1 MTDKPTPEDWKALA
15 DKESKGR
22 DLTWSTPEGFD
33 IKPLYTEADHE
44 GFDPGLPGFAP
55 FTRGVKAS
63 MYAGRPWT
71 IRQYAGFSTAEESN
85 AFYRRNL
92 AAGQKGLSVA
102 FDLATH
108 RGYDSDHPRVVGDVG
123 KAGVAIDTV
132 ADMEILFDQ
141 IPLDTMS
148 VSMTMNGAVIPVMA
162 FYIVAAERSGVSQE
176 KLSGTIQNDILKE
189 FMVRNT
195 YIYPP
200 EPSMRIVSDII
211 AYTSANMP
219 KFNSISISGYHMHEA
234 GATAVQELAFTIADG
249 KEYAEK
255 AMATGLD
262 IDAFAGRLSFFFG
275 IGMNFFMEIAK
286 LRAARTLWYRV
297 MDGLGA
303 KSERSKML
311 RTHCQTS
318 GVSLQEQDP
327 YNNVMRTTIEAMAAT
342 LGGTQSLHT
351 NALDEAIA
359 LPTDFSARIA
369 RNTQLVLQEE
379 SGITNVVDPL
389 GGSHY
394 IEALTATLVEEA
406 EKLIAEVD
414 EAGGM
419 TAYVATGAPK
429 AAIERAAAEKQTSV
443 DKGETVIVGVNKYRK
458 ETEDPIETL
467 DIDNAK
473 VRKGQ
478 IVRLEQVRAG
488 RDEAACQAAL
498 AALTRAAE
506 ADPATHRAAIA
517 TGRDEN
523 GIPLPPSRIAELEEQ
538 ADVNLLKKAVE
549 AARADATL
557 GEISAAMEKAFGRH
571 DATPKPV
578 SGVYKSAYEFDRRW
592 AQVTDGVEAVARRLG
607 RKPRIMVA
615 KMGQDGHDR
624 GANVI
629 ASAFSDMGFE
639 VISGP
644 LFQTPDETC
653 DLALEADVDVI
664 GASSLAAGHKTL
676 IPELIRLLKEAG
688 RGDIKVTAGGVIP
701 ATDYDFLREAGVQ
714 GIYGP
719 GSNVVE
725 CAADILTLLGHNMPP
740 LGEGLDEAAE

>member
-1 MTDKPTPEDWKALA
+1 MANIEDWKALA

-22 DLTWSTPEGFD
+22 DLSRTMPEGFD
-33 IKPLYTEADHE
+33 IKPLYTAEDS
-44 GFDPGLPGFAP
+44 GDPGLPGFAP

-132 ADMEILFDQ
+132 ADMEVLFDQ

-148 VSMTMNGAVIPVMA
+148 VSMTMNGAVIPILA
-162 FYIVAAERSGVSQE
+162 FYIVAGERQGVSAY

-211 AYTSANMP
+211 GYTSANMP

-249 KEYAEK
+249 KEYAK
-255 AMATGLD
+255 RAMATGLD

-286 LRAARTLWYRV
+286 LRAARTLWYNV
-297 MDGLGA
+297 MDDLGA
-303 KSERSKML
+303 QSERSKML

-327 YNNVMRTTIEAMAAT
+327 YNNVIRTTVEAMAAT

-379 SGITNVVDPL
+379 SGITDVVDPL
-389 GGSHY
+389 GGSYY
-394 IEALTATLVEEA
+394 IEALTTKLVEEA
-406 EKLIAEVD
+406 QGLMADVD
-414 EAGGM
+414 AAGGM
-419 TAYVATGAPK
+419 TAYVATGKPK
-429 AAIERAAAEKQTSV
+429 AAIETAAAQKQTSV
-443 DKGETVIVGVNKYRK
+443 DKGETVIVGVNKYQLA
-458 ETEDPIETL
+458 EEQQIETL
-467 DIDNAK
+467 DIDNHA
-473 VRKGQ
+473 VRTGQ
-478 IVRLEQVRAG
+478 IARLKEVRAG

-498 AALTRAAE
+498 KALTEGSKAQ
-506 ADPATHRAAIA
+506 
-517 TGRDEN
+517 GN
-523 GIPLPPSRIAELEEQ
+523 VLEL
-538 ADVNLLKKAVE
+538 AVA
-549 AARADATL
+549 AARHDATL
-557 GEISAAMEKAFGRH
+557 GEISSAMEAVFGRH

-578 SGVYKSAYEFDRRW
+578 SGVYASAYEFDKRW
-592 AQVTDGVEAVARRLG
+592 AQVTDGVGAVERRLG

-644 LFQTPDETC
+644 LFQTPQET
-653 DLALEADVDVI
+653 LAMALEADVDLI

-676 IPELIRLLKEAG
+676 IPELISLLKEAG
-688 RGDIKVTAGGVIP
+688 RPDIKVTAGGVIP
-701 ATDYDFLREAGVQ
+701 PQDYDFLRDAGVA